1 MFKIKT
7 RADGTYMRNN
17 HNHVLVTG
25 DPDIPEQMAWVD
37 HTQLDRLAA
46 RKAADEGQ
54 DLVTQAVEN
63 AIADD
68 PVVQALAA
76 AKDLIEAANDTSEV
90 PEEFVRTV
98 LSPAVEG
105 VQATAEEAVEF
116 THDTQVILLIEA
128 GAFDNLVWDTAQ
140 QGSQKIQ
147 VLF

>member
-7 RADGTYMRNN
+7 RDDGTYMRNN

-25 DPDIPEQMAWVD
+25 DPSSPDQMAWVD
-37 HTQLDRLAA
+37 HSQLDKLAV
-46 RKAADEGQ
+46 RKASREGS
-54 DLVTQAVEN
+54 DLVTQAIEN
-63 AIADD
+63 QIADD
-68 PVVQALAA
+68 PVVQALSA
-76 AKDLIEAANDTSEV
+76 AKDLIEAANDTGKV

-98 LSPAVEG
+98 LRPAVEG

-128 GAFDNLVWDTAQ
+128 GTFDNLVWDTTQ
-140 QGSQKIQ
+140 TGSQKIQ

>member
-25 DPDIPEQMAWVD
+25 DPNSPDQMAWVD
-37 HTQLDRLAA
+37 HTQLDQLAA
-46 RKAADEGQ
+46 RKASDEGQ
-54 DLVTQAVEN
+54 DLVTQAIEN

-76 AKDLIEAANDTSEV
+76 AKDLIEAANDGGGV

>member
-25 DPDIPEQMAWVD
+25 DPNIPEQMAWVN
-37 HTQLDRLAA
+37 HTQLDQLAA
-46 RKAADEGQ
+46 RKASDEGI
-54 DLVTQAVEN
+54 DLVTQAIEN
-63 AIADD
+63 QLADD
-68 PVVQALAA
+68 PVIQALAA
-76 AKDLIEAANDTSEV
+76 AKDLVEAANDTGKV

-98 LSPAVEG
+98 LSPAVKG
-105 VQATAEEAVEF
+105 VQATAEKAVEF

-128 GAFDNLVWDTAQ
+128 GAFDNLVWDTTQ
-140 QGSQKIQ
+140 QGGQKIQ

>member
-17 HNHVLVTG
+17 RNQVLVTG
-25 DPDIPEQMAWVD
+25 DPSSPDQMAWVD
-37 HTQLDRLAA
+37 HSQLDKLAA

-54 DLVTQAVEN
+54 DLVTQAIEN
-63 AIADD
+63 QLADD

-76 AKDLIEAANDTSEV
+76 AKDLIEAANDTGKV

-98 LSPAVEG
+98 LRPAVEG

-116 THDTQVILLIEA
+116 THDTQIILLIEA
-128 GAFDNLVWDTAQ
+128 GAFNSLVWDTTQ
-140 QGSQKIQ
+140 VGSQKIQ